1 MQEDESTDGVCPV
14 DGQNRKKDIITLD
27 HDDLEHLS
35 GSLDGITPMSYVN
48 EVTPSKQPLSCFS
61 DDVATKSNDEI
72 YASYQPLQHLRGKQ
86 NAAKNIV
93 DDNSDDDL
101 IPPTPS
107 PLGLSHSFM
116 KSATSSEDG
125 TPKRHTFTNLK
136 LTQVIRKKE
145 EQERKK
151 LMIKLRYGLVD
162 EGSSSMTNASAFA
175 NKLGATAED
184 SFSTDNK
191 KRNLKVNAN
200 NNGGKH
206 RLNSDNC
213 TLKIIGSKHLNVGNR
228 ICASPE
234 ISGEKTKSPLTTSSD
249 ATSLSIDDKA
259 QPVLAPK
266 KFVLKKGKSFKRRA
280 SKGNSPTNKR
290 HQGELPIL
298 IQVSLCKSLQVLSA
312 IKQP

>member
-1 MQEDESTDGVCPV
+1 MSHVDEA
-14 DGQNRKKDIITLD
+14 
-27 HDDLEHLS
+27 
-35 GSLDGITPMSYVN
+35 
-48 EVTPSKQPLSCFS
+48 TPSKQPLSCLS

-151 LMIKLRYGLVD
+151 LMIKLRYGSVD

-213 TLKIIGSKHLNVGNR
+213 TLKIIGSKHSNVGNR

-298 IQVSLCKSLQVLSA
+298 IQVSLCKSLQVLLA
-312 IKQP
+312 TRQP